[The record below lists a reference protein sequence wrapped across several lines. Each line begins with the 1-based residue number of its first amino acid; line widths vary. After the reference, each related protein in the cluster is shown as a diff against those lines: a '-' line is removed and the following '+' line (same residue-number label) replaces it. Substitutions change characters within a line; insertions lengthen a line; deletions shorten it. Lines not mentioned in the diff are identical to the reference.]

1 MKWKTWFGSKSSI
14 TFRPRIWSKILSC
27 VDPWTQTDSF
37 PSPSSPDSQEFR
49 WVDDPQLGWLYRIAD
64 IRRSARCSVWNLSE
78 VSSIHRWVGQKA
90 VCGALNLWNL
100 LFGGPSAK
108 LLPPAALILR
118 LVIALC
124 MLFFSWFRIFL
135 IGAYFYLKI
144 IRLNG
149 LSDYLIARPWLI

>member
-49 WVDDPQLGWLYRIAD
+49 WVDDPQLGWLYRSAD
-64 IRRSARCSVWNLSE
+64 IHRSASWQFETFLRSVLSIDGL
-78 VSSIHRWVGQKA
+78 VKRLS
-90 VCGALNLWNL
+90 VCLWNL

-135 IGAYFYLKI
+135 IGAYFYPKI

-149 LSDYLIARPWLI
+149 SSDYLIARPWLI